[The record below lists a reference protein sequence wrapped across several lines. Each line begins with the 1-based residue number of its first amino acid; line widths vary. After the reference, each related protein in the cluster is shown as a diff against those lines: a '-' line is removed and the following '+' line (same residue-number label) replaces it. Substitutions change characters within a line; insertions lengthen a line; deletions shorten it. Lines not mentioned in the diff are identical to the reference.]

1 MLVRDHEAVETK
13 PKAEEQEKIDIRPRG
28 PSDRLG
34 AQQEPGDH
42 AKMRRED
49 ELALREQQLQETRRT
64 EGEKKSQVEQR
75 RKPMVSEVGLPRE
88 PSTTPSFVL
97 AREGAPG
104 AVSTAPVTALGALG
118 RAGGKQ
124 AAKGSVNVSGDGGE
138 GWGRQTLKLKALAA
152 RLRAHYEGIRQ
163 GVLDPNTSREQP
175 RVQFEDLFSL
185 RDEFVLEALEAR
197 YGGALQG
204 LLQGILDQNISEQQ
218 LRVKFE
224 DLLSVKG
231 QLDAQHL

>member
-1 MLVRDHEAVETK
+1 MMKLSSGPARRHRSQCPFPNASRDRPVSGTQRDCAHYQDALGRLAVAIQQVSEAQVAEKGDHEAVARAK
-13 PKAEEQEKIDIRPRG
+13 RQVG
-28 PSDRLG
+28 G

-138 GWGRQTLKLKALAA
+138 GWGRQTCL
-152 RLRAHYEGIRQ
+152 
-163 GVLDPNTSREQP
+163 PPT
-175 RVQFEDLFSL
+175 
-185 RDEFVLEALEAR
+185 
-197 YGGALQG
+197 
-204 LLQGILDQNISEQQ
+204 
-218 LRVKFE
+218 
-224 DLLSVKG
+224 
-231 QLDAQHL
+231 AQEHACAPG